1 MQGSLVPSAR
11 KKPRGRDL
19 WVFLVGSLQQAELKV
34 KVMGEASKIS
44 ALGVPAVA
52 QRVRDPTLS
61 LWWCEFDLQ
70 PGAVA

>member
-1 MQGSLVPSAR
+1 M
-11 KKPRGRDL
+11 
-19 WVFLVGSLQQAELKV
+19 FLVGSLQQAELKV